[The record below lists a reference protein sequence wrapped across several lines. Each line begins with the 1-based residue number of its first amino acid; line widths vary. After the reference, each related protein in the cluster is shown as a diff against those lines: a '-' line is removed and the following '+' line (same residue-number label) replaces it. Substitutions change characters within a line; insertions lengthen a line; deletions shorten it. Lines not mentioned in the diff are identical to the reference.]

1 MLFMYNNYIFKQHT
15 KEVRA
20 VDLTRYTRKIAK
32 FRIEIKEITI
42 NLGFIRIV
50 LVVKHD

>member
-1 MLFMYNNYIFKQHT
+1 M
-15 KEVRA
+15 RA

-42 NLGFIRIV
+42 NLVFIQIV
-50 LVVKHD
+50 LVVKKHE